1 MKIKTMNNLKA
12 CKDKHVNKMIKINKH
27 EFFKKRNINL
37 TKLIA

>member
-1 MKIKTMNNLKA
+1 MNNLKA

-27 EFFKKRNINL
+27 LKKNINL